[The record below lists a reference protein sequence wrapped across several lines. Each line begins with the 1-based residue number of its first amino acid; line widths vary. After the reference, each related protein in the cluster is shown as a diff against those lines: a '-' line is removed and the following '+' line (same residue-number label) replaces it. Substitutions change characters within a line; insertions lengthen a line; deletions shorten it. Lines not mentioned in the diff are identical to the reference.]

1 MQEPGFLQPRGVSF
15 IKWCLQGLPA
25 IRSCA
30 ATRAE
35 GTSSL
40 AHLAPGQGQHLLH
53 PLVGPRACWQPHVV
67 PPCLTVAAGSSLLRQ
82 GNVT

>member
-25 IRSCA
+25 IRSCT

-40 AHLAPGQGQHLLH
+40 AHLAPGQGQHPLH